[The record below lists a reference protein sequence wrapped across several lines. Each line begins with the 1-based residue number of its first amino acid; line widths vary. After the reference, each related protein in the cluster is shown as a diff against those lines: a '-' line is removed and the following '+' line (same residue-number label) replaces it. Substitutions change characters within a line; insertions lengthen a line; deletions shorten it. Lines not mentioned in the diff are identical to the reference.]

1 MRLRVDRI
9 RTDGGTQPR
18 AAMDE
23 ATIADYAEAIE
34 SGVTMPPV
42 VVFHDGEVYWL
53 ADGYH
58 RLAATKRLGCLDI
71 DVDLRQGT
79 RRDAM
84 LHSFGANATHGLRRT
99 NADKRRAVMAMLSDP
114 DWSQWSNR
122 EIARAV
128 NVSEWNV
135 RRIRAEVT
143 PPSMSAIC
151 ENTQIEPAEMPAT
164 RTVRRGDTEYE
175 MRVDAIN
182 AERPRAAPPAADFE
196 PPRAP
201 APADPDAALASEV
214 AQFESEVLGG
224 EVATLR
230 AQLVEARD
238 TIAVLTTE
246 LEILSRG
253 VDGDLLTEIKK
264 QAVYIRALERGRD
277 DAMVAANALK
287 AEIKRLQRL
296 VQRTT
301 AVNSHG

>member
-23 ATIADYAEAIE
+23 TTVADYAEAIE
-34 SGVTMPPV
+34 AGTVMPPV

-84 LHSFGANATHGLRRT
+84 LFSFGANATHGLRRT
-99 NADKRRAVMAMLSDP
+99 NADKRRAVLAMLSDP

-122 EIARAV
+122 QVAKACSVSPDMVDRLRPAV
-128 NVSEWNV
+128 TTDASASDRQMADEDSASAV
-135 RRIRAEVT
+135 RK
-143 PPSMSAIC
+143 
-151 ENTQIEPAEMPAT
+151 
-164 RTVRRGDTEYE
+164 VRRGDTEYA

-182 AERPRAAPPAADFE
+182 AERPRQSVAPEPAL
-196 PPRAP
+196 PQPAP
-201 APADPDAALASEV
+201 IPADPDGALDRELAHAETEV
-214 AQFESEVLGG
+214 AGG
-224 EVATLR
+224 EVAALR
-230 AQLVEARD
+230 AQLAEAHN

-253 VDGDLLTEIKK
+253 VDADLLTEIKK

-277 DAMVAANALK
+277 DSMVAANALK